1 MFCTCQILN
10 YLNCNCKLL
19 YYWNVDWRSY
29 QLDKYNS
36 DYNSSLRRE
45 KAVGGGPSSAAHHQ
59 QLYLYTKSYHNK
71 GGLPRN
77 RV

>member
-1 MFCTCQILN
+1 MFCTCQTLN

-36 DYNSSLRRE
+36 DIKDVNIVHR
-45 KAVGGGPSSAAHHQ
+45 GI
-59 QLYLYTKSYHNK
+59 
-71 GGLPRN
+71 
-77 RV
+77 RVKWSEMM